1 MQKSLQILRETDCM
15 ALWTWR
21 GDRVRFDPQSGRL
34 THGGPEDAAVAV
46 SLNLDRRGA
55 RLVWTGAQPPVCLVP
70 ASGDGKCA
78 VVAAEDA
85 QRLSLVE
92 EPGGPL
98 CLFLGEAAL
107 HALPDGTAR
116 LMEAP
121 LSADAFFVA
130 VSAHA
135 LRCAEAL
142 QADRW
147 IDLADRR
154 VYPPAAPVP
163 GRPAWLA
170 FAGRMFSIA
179 GTQGPFA
186 DDAAPRSP
194 LHRLHLVMQDGA
206 MLHLARFRPLIYFTI
221 YGGDS
226 YYELLRLALRSLAD
240 HGAFD
245 GTLCIAADRP
255 RAAVRRLIPDSFAG
269 RWLYRETTAEAG
281 LFARFD
287 CDQWGLEA
295 YSPILYVDADV
306 IVDAPLT
313 PLLTLLAG
321 SPRLH
326 VGTSN
331 HFVPHLAGLSHTA
344 YASDIADWFGH
355 WLFGNDPRL
364 AQVPFAMGNS
374 GTIGFA
380 TIADARLA
388 FDLVRVLRR
397 SVRHELVAYFGD
409 QPLFN
414 YALHALGCGDF
425 TTLNRFIELARD
437 AGECSGA
444 RRGLMHFHA
453 GVGNVAVKLE
463 AMLGYSASLASP
475 PS

>member
-21 GDRVRFDPQSGRL
+21 GDRVRCDPHTGL
-34 THGGPEDAAVAV
+34 LAHGGGGEDGANAV
-46 SLNLDRRGA
+46 SLSLDRLGA
-55 RLVWTGAQPPVCLVP
+55 RLVWTGAQPVVCLVP
-70 ASGDGKCA
+70 AVGDGTCA
-78 VVAAEDA
+78 VVAPEDA

-107 HALPDGTAR
+107 HAMPDGTVR
-116 LMEAP
+116 LLAGP

-130 VSAHA
+130 ATAHA

-142 QADRW
+142 RSDRW

-154 VYPPAAPVP
+154 IHAPATPVP

-170 FAGRMFSIA
+170 FAGRHVSIA

-186 DDAAPRSP
+186 ADGAPRSP
-194 LHRLHLVMQDGA
+194 LHRLHLALPDGA

-221 YGGDS
+221 YGGDP

-255 RAAVRRLIPDSFAG
+255 RAFVRRLVPEAFAG
-269 RWLYRETTAEAG
+269 RWLHRETTAEAG

-295 YSPILYVDADV
+295 YSPILYMDADI

-313 PLLTLLAG
+313 PLLALLAG
-321 SPRLH
+321 SRRLH

-331 HFVPHLAGLSHTA
+331 HFVPHLAGRPYTE

-355 WLFGNDPRL
+355 WLFGHEPRL

-380 TIADARLA
+380 TVADARLA
-388 FDLVRVLRR
+388 FDMVRVLRR
-397 SVRHELVAYFGD
+397 SVRLELVQYFGD
-409 QPLFN
+409 QPLLN

-425 TTLNRFIELARD
+425 TALDPFIELARD

-453 GVGNVAVKLE
+453 GVGNVSVKLE
-463 AMLGYSASLASP
+463 AMRAYSLTLRG
-475 PS
+475 